1 MTTERAN
8 FDLDA
13 ALAEAERRY
22 AERNPASRAAI
33 DRARR
38 SLPGGNTRSVIFY
51 PPFPIVIARSEGA
64 RIWDLDGHGYADFLG
79 EYTAG
84 LFGHSDPTIRAA
96 IEGALARGWVHGGH
110 IENEARLAAALCRR
124 FPSLERVRFCNSGTE
139 ANLMALTTARAISG
153 REKIMA
159 FRGGYHGGVL
169 LFKNGPSRLNAPF
182 PVVLGADNGGERPL
196 AALEREA
203 KDLAAV
209 IIEPMQGSGGC
220 IPAAPEFLAAL
231 REASTRHG
239 ILLVFDEVMTSRL
252 GPAGLQG
259 RTGVTPDMTTLG
271 KYVGGGLSF
280 GAFGGRAEIM
290 DRYDP
295 LRPDALVHAGTF
307 NNNALTMAAGV
318 AAMTEVYTEDRAA
331 ALTARG
337 DAFRARLDGLARE
350 RRLPV
355 QATGIGSMMTVHF
368 VGGPIRSTADLEGAS
383 ETAKALFHLEM
394 LARGQHVARRG
405 MVNLSL
411 PMTDGDLDGF
421 ADAFAGFLDE
431 HAPLLR
437 GTPAG

>member
-1 MTTERAN
+1 MSNARTN

-22 AERNPASRAAI
+22 TERNPASRAAI
-33 DRARR
+33 DRARS
-38 SLPGGNTRSVIFY
+38 SLPGGNTRTVIFY

-64 RIWDLDGHGYADFLG
+64 RIWDLDGHAYADFLG

-84 LFGHSDPTIRAA
+84 LFGHSDPIIRAA
-96 IEGALARGWVHGGH
+96 VEGALARGWVNGGH

-139 ANLMALTTARAISG
+139 ANLMALTTARAVSG
-153 REKIMA
+153 REKIMV
-159 FRGGYHGGVL
+159 FKGGYHGGVL
-169 LFKNGPSRLNAPF
+169 LFKNGPSRQNAPF
-182 PVVLGADNGGERPL
+182 PVVLGTYNDTERTL

-209 IIEPMQGSGGC
+209 IIEPMQGSSGC
-220 IPAAPEFLAAL
+220 IPAEPAFLRAL
-231 REASTRHG
+231 REACTRHG
-239 ILLVFDEVMTSRL
+239 ILLSFDEVMTSRL

-259 RTGVTPDMTTLG
+259 LLGVTPDMTTLG
-271 KYVGGGLSF
+271 KYVGGGLPF

-318 AAMTEVYTEDRAA
+318 AAMMEVYTEDRAK
-331 ALTARG
+331 ALNATG
-337 DAFRARLDGLARE
+337 DAFRARLNGIARE
-350 RRLPV
+350 RQVPV

-368 VGGPIRSTADLEGAS
+368 ATGPIRSTADLAGAS
-383 ETAKALFHLEM
+383 EPAKGLLHLEL
-394 LARGQHVARRG
+394 LARGQHIARRG

-411 PMTDGDLDGF
+411 PMTDRDLDGF

-431 HAPLLR
+431 YAPVLR
-437 GTPAG
+437 SASAG